1 MPKGRG
7 INMTL
12 ETILWTAL
20 IVVVSMAIGW
30 ILGNLYA
37 ISRINAKKRNKRK
50 EVHLRSPIIRVEKV
64 TQGDPKKA

>member
-1 MPKGRG
+1 MVER
-7 INMTL
+7 
-12 ETILWTAL
+12 ILWIAL

-50 EVHLRSPIIRVEKV
+50 EVHLRSPIRVEKV